1 MKNNI
6 IMEKT
11 GVKNLK
17 KILMRVHCLSREQ
30 ALFIL
35 NYYDDKNPELTL
47 NSLIQA
53 RVVFEVGS
61 NGIAVSPK
69 IEYNFARITCIWI
82 LIKFLDKIDVN
93 NIYLAQQP
101 SSIFFLMDNEMYEVA
116 LVDPGREATIAYAL
130 NHRTSMDSEINYI
143 ALLYDISQLDALYE
157 ENIKYPKLNIVYALI
172 RGTDENGMLV
182 INIMSR
188 E

>member
-1 MKNNI
+1 MKENI
-6 IMEKT
+6 IIEKT

-17 KILMRVHCLSREQ
+17 KLLMRIHCLSKEQ

-47 NSLIQA
+47 NSLIHA

-61 NGIAVSPK
+61 NGIAVSPRV
-69 IEYNFARITCIWI
+69 EYNFARITCAWI
-82 LIKFLDKIDVN
+82 LIKFLDKIDIN

-101 SSIFFLMDNEMYEVA
+101 SSIFFIMDNEMYEV
-116 LVDPGREATIAYAL
+116 VSIDPGREATVAYAL

-143 ALLYDISQLDALYE
+143 TLLSDTSQLDALYE
-157 ENIKYPKLNIVYALI
+157 ENLKYPKLNIIYALI